1 MENYIDQK
9 FDQAA
14 LKHLKFQILEKIK
27 NDIGKMNT
35 NIKKKGIQ
43 SPRNNDD
50 NLIRELRSLI
60 ITSNNQKNKS
70 WEEAPENPVPSF
82 PLKENSNDIKK
93 HVPPIKDDVTDF
105 CIDGTAIEGN
115 NTEKEKQLEKKI
127 SLNKNT
133 GGKQHWKKEHGIA
146 TEEKSEIDIPQPVLA
161 HTHTCETK
169 NSASRLR
176 PSEIE
181 PPKQSEEWRKGA
193 TLITGDLMIAD
204 LREAKVSSNKE
215 KKVRFCPGAM

>member
-9 FDQAA
+9 FDKAA

-35 NIKKKGIQ
+35 NVKKKGIQ

-50 NLIRELRSLI
+50 EIQSPRNNDDDLIRELRSLI

-82 PLKENSNDIKK
+82 PLKENSNDIKR

-105 CIDGTAIEGN
+105 GIDGTAIESD

-127 SLNKNT
+127 SLNK
-133 GGKQHWKKEHGIA
+133 KH
-146 TEEKSEIDIPQPVLA
+146 
-161 HTHTCETK
+161 
-169 NSASRLR
+169 
-176 PSEIE
+176 
-181 PPKQSEEWRKGA
+181 WRKA
-193 TLITGDLMIAD
+193 TL
-204 LREAKVSSNKE
+204 
-215 KKVRFCPGAM
+215 KKKNTVLQLKKRVKLIFPSQY